1 MRKLTD
7 IMYLI
12 GMAHLFILFYTL
24 SIHRLLLK
32 EMSLKKAGFKSRC
45 QKNYW
50 VTLVIPLVVL
60 LLILPGNA
68 KEKKGNNRLPP
79 APDTG
84 APKEDF
90 SAGGTRDN
98 RRVDMVCGVGR
109 EQIAYLLG
117 SENRE
122 FTLSAH
128 PTFWFHIPS
137 SLNKEARLKFTL
149 EELETGK
156 KIYDGSLER
165 TESSIMGISLP
176 KEEPYALSPET
187 NYAWSLEIDCTG
199 ANQPE
204 IVSGWV
210 TRLSSQSK
218 LQNKLATTPEANKHT
233 VYLEH
238 NILYDALCQLAHRR
252 MAKPNDAWVETEWNQ
267 LLTEL
272 GWRELVQ
279 HESPN
284 KPSISLLPIS
294 D

>member
-1 MRKLTD
+1 
-7 IMYLI
+7 
-12 GMAHLFILFYTL
+12 
-24 SIHRLLLK
+24 
-32 EMSLKKAGFKSRC
+32 MSLKKAGFKSRC
-45 QKNYW
+45 LKNHW
-50 VTLVIPLVVL
+50 AILVIPLVVL
-60 LLILPGNA
+60 LPILPGNA
-68 KEKKGNNRLPP
+68 KEKEGNNRLPP

-98 RRVDMVCGVGR
+98 RSGDIACGVET

-128 PTFWFHIPS
+128 PTFWFYIPDN
-137 SLNKEARLKFTL
+137 LDREARLKFVVK
-149 EELETGK
+149 ELETGK

-165 TESSIMGISLP
+165 KSSIMGINLP

-187 NYAWSLEIDCTG
+187 NYAWSLEIDCMG
-199 ANQPE
+199 ANQSE
-204 IVSGWV
+204 IVLTGWV
-210 TRLSSQSK
+210 TRVSLQSK
-218 LQNKLATTPEANKHT
+218 LQNKLATTPEAEKHT

-238 NILYDALCQLAHRR
+238 NLLYDALCELAHRR
-252 MAKPNDAWVETEWNQ
+252 MAKPNDVRVETEWNQ
-267 LLTEL
+267 LLTKL

-279 HESPN
+279 HESPS
-284 KPSISLLPIS
+284 KPSIGSLPVS

>member
-1 MRKLTD
+1 
-7 IMYLI
+7 
-12 GMAHLFILFYTL
+12 
-24 SIHRLLLK
+24 
-32 EMSLKKAGFKSRC
+32 MSLKKAGFKSQC
-45 QKNYW
+45 KKNYW
-50 VTLVIPLVVL
+50 ATLIIPLVVL

-68 KEKKGNNRLPP
+68 KEKEGDNRLPP

-84 APKEDF
+84 APKENF

-98 RRVDMVCGVGR
+98 RRVDIACGVER

-137 SLNKEARLKFTL
+137 SLDREARLKFTL

-156 KIYDGSLER
+156 KIYNGSLER
-165 TESSIMGISLP
+165 KSSIMGISLP
-176 KEEPYALSPET
+176 KQEPYALSPET
-187 NYAWSLEIDCTG
+187 NYAWSLEIDCG
-199 ANQPE
+199 ESQSE
-204 IVSGWV
+204 IVLSGWV

-218 LQNKLATTPEANKHT
+218 LQNKLATTPEAEKHT

-238 NILYDALCQLAHRR
+238 NILYDGLCKLAHRR
-252 MAKPNDAWVETEWNQ
+252 MAKPNDVRVETQWNQ

-272 GWRELVQ
+272 GWREMVQ
-279 HESPN
+279 SESAS